1 MSYSD
6 KISTGEELIQINLNT
21 SNELKKQENIIK
33 DPNKPN
39 PIKNILLISVPRL
52 SIKQLTDEFKSTV
65 SLGTQSKP
73 TDKSHYEIYPP
84 LGLLYLSS
92 MFKEK
97 KNVDVQV
104 FDMHLHCIQMLQNN
118 TRVDWEKIIDDAIK
132 KYKPDLVGLSN
143 MFGASFEGTRFV
155 GETIKKHYKDIIV
168 VCGGVHMTGLAN
180 NNDENL
186 KFADFICLNESEYHF
201 LWLVEYLNN
210 EKDTLTGVV
219 LVNNKTLLR
228 NEADL
233 IPGSHVVQ
241 DLDTLPIP
249 DFGAVD
255 LKNYYKYGILS
266 GAQTIDYD
274 TPLATMQTVR
284 GCIARC
290 SFCAVRSFNGL
301 GVRMHSSRRVLEE
314 IDLLYNKFGIR
325 HVDFVDDDFTYDR
338 QRVMEITDAIINR
351 DYNFTWSIGN
361 GVRLGSL
368 DEEMLKNMEK
378 SGCTYLSFGIE
389 SGDDEILRQ
398 MKKPLTLEIL
408 RDKVK
413 LLDICP
419 KIYYRANFI
428 TGYPG
433 ETKEQLQKT
442 MDVAE
447 KYPWD
452 WNLFSICKPLPDTDL
467 WNELLE
473 NNADFEG
480 VGNNTDQDYNY
491 SSYEGKVFND
501 AGDEYIFNTS
511 YDFNL
516 KSNFR
521 NNKNLNGRN
530 VVRAVKDFERIVA
543 KVENHAF
550 AWNCLAIGYKKLKQ
564 YEKSEYALKK
574 TMEIVSESSFWSKK
588 FVKHQFLID
597 DPSCTLPISN
607 LTA

>member
-73 TDKSHYEIYPP
+73 ADKSHYEIYPP

-92 MFKEK
+92 MFKEI

-132 KYKPDLVGLSN
+132 KYKPDLVGLSS

-516 KSNFR
+516 KSNFK

-550 AWNCLAIGYKKLKQ
+550 AWNCLAIGYRKLKQ

-574 TMEIVSESSFWSKK
+574 TMEIVSESSFWSEK

>member
-1 MSYSD
+1 MSCSN
-6 KISTGEELIQINLNT
+6 KIVTGEELIQIKPNVT
-21 SNELKKQENIIK
+21 QQLKKEK
-33 DPNKPN
+33 RLVKYSSKPN
-39 PIKNILLISVPRL
+39 PIKNILLINIPRL
-52 SIKQLTDEFKSTV
+52 TIRQLNDEFQSTL
-65 SLGTQSKP
+65 SFGTQSKP
-73 TDKSHYEIYPP
+73 TAKTHYEIYPP

-97 KNVDVQV
+97 NNVDLQI
-104 FDMHLHCIQMLQNN
+104 FDMHLNCIQMLQKN
-118 TRVDWEKIIDDAIK
+118 TIVNWKKVVDDAIK
-132 KYKPDLVGLSN
+132 KYKPDLVGISS
-143 MFGASFEGTRFV
+143 MFGASFEGTKFV

-219 LVNNKTLLR
+219 VNNKTLLR

-249 DFGAVD
+249 DFGSVD

-301 GVRMHSSRRVLEE
+301 GVRMHSSKRVLEE

-338 QRVMEITDAIINR
+338 QRVMEITDGIIDR

-408 RDKVK
+408 REKVK

-516 KSNFR
+516 KSNFK

-564 YEKSEYALKK
+564 YEKSEHALEN
-574 TMEIVSESSFWSKK
+574 TMEIIKKNSFWRKK
-588 FVKHQFLID
+588 FIEHEFLID
-597 DPSCTLPISN
+597 DTSCTLPISK
-607 LTA
+607 

>member
-73 TDKSHYEIYPP
+73 ADKSHYEIYPP

-132 KYKPDLVGLSN
+132 KYKPDLVGLSS

-574 TMEIVSESSFWSKK
+574 TMEIVSESSFWSEK

>member
-6 KISTGEELIQINLNT
+6 KISTGEELVQINLNT

-73 TDKSHYEIYPP
+73 ADKSHYEIYPP

-132 KYKPDLVGLSN
+132 KYKPDLVGISS
-143 MFGASFEGTRFV
+143 MFGASFEGTKFV

-219 LVNNKTLLR
+219 VNNKTLLR

-249 DFGAVD
+249 DFGSVD

-368 DEEMLKNMEK
+368 DEELLKNMEK

-408 RDKVK
+408 REKVK

-473 NNADFEG
+473 NSADFEG

-501 AGDEYIFNTS
+501 AGDEYILRTS

-516 KSNFR
+516 KSNFK
-521 NNKNLNGRN
+521 NNKNLKGRN
-530 VVRAVKDFERIVA
+530 VLRAVKDFERIVA
-543 KVENHAF
+543 KVNNHAF
-550 AWNCLAIGYKKLKQ
+550 AWNCLAIGYRKLKQ

-574 TMEIVSESSFWSKK
+574 TMEIVSESSFWSEK

>member
-1 MSYSD
+1 MD
-6 KISTGEELIQINLNT
+6 KT
-21 SNELKKQENIIK
+21 
-33 DPNKPN
+33 
-39 PIKNILLISVPRL
+39 
-52 SIKQLTDEFKSTV
+52 
-65 SLGTQSKP
+65 
-73 TDKSHYEIYPP
+73 HYEVYPP
-84 LGLLYLSS
+84 LGLFYLSS

-97 KNVDVQV
+97 NDVNVQI
-104 FDMHLHCIQMLQNN
+104 FDMHLHCIQKLQNN
-118 TRVDWEKIIDDAIK
+118 EAVDWKEIIDDAIK
-132 KYKPDLVGLSN
+132 KYEPDLVGLSS
-143 MFGASFEGTRFV
+143 MFGASFEGTKFV
-155 GETIKKHYKDIIV
+155 GEAIKKYYKNIIV

-180 NNDENL
+180 NNDKNL
-186 KFADFICLNESEYHF
+186 KFADFICMNESEYHF

-219 LVNNKTLLR
+219 VNNKTLLR
-228 NEADL
+228 NQADL
-233 IPGSHVVQ
+233 KLGFHVIQ

-301 GVRMHSSRRVLEE
+301 GVRMHSSSRVLKE
-314 IDLLYNKFGIR
+314 IDLLYNKFGIK
-325 HVDFVDDDFTYDR
+325 HVDFVDDDFTYER
-338 QRVMEITDAIINR
+338 ERVMEITDGLIDR

-408 RDKVK
+408 RDKVR
-413 LLDICP
+413 LLDLCP

-501 AGDEYIFNTS
+501 AGDKYIFNTS

-516 KSNFR
+516 QSNFK

-530 VVRAVKDFERIVA
+530 VVRAVKDFERIVK
-543 KVENHAF
+543 KVANHGF
-550 AWNCLAIGYKKLKQ
+550 AWNCLSIGYKKLKQ

-574 TMEIVSESSFWSKK
+574 TKETIKKSNFWREK
-588 FVKHQFLID
+588 FLKHEFLID
-597 DPSCTLPISN
+597 DN
-607 LTA
+607 LSF

>member
-1 MSYSD
+1 
-6 KISTGEELIQINLNT
+6 
-21 SNELKKQENIIK
+21 
-33 DPNKPN
+33 
-39 PIKNILLISVPRL
+39 
-52 SIKQLTDEFKSTV
+52 
-65 SLGTQSKP
+65 
-73 TDKSHYEIYPP
+73 
-84 LGLLYLSS
+84 
-92 MFKEK
+92 
-97 KNVDVQV
+97 
-104 FDMHLHCIQMLQNN
+104 
-118 TRVDWEKIIDDAIK
+118 
-132 KYKPDLVGLSN
+132 
-143 MFGASFEGTRFV
+143 
-155 GETIKKHYKDIIV
+155 
-168 VCGGVHMTGLAN
+168 
-180 NNDENL
+180 
-186 KFADFICLNESEYHF
+186 
-201 LWLVEYLNN
+201 
-210 EKDTLTGVV
+210 
-219 LVNNKTLLR
+219 
-228 NEADL
+228 
-233 IPGSHVVQ
+233 
-241 DLDTLPIP
+241 
-249 DFGAVD
+249 
-255 LKNYYKYGILS
+255 
-266 GAQTIDYD
+266 
-274 TPLATMQTVR
+274 
-284 GCIARC
+284 
-290 SFCAVRSFNGL
+290 
-301 GVRMHSSRRVLEE
+301 MHSSRRVLEE

-501 AGDEYIFNTS
+501 AGNEYIFNTS

-521 NNKNLNGRN
+521 NNKNLKGRN
-530 VVRAVKDFERIVA
+530 VLRAVKDFERIVA
-543 KVENHAF
+543 KVNNHAF
-550 AWNCLAIGYKKLKQ
+550 AWNCLAIGYRKLKQ

-574 TMEIVSESSFWSKK
+574 TMEIVSESSFWSEK

>member
-73 TDKSHYEIYPP
+73 ADKSHYEIYPP

-132 KYKPDLVGLSN
+132 KYKPDLVGLSS

-219 LVNNKTLLR
+219 VNNKTLLR

-301 GVRMHSSRRVLEE
+301 GVRMHSSKRVLEE
-314 IDLLYNKFGIR
+314 IDLLYNKFGIL

-338 QRVMEITDAIINR
+338 QRVMEITDGIIDR

-408 RDKVK
+408 REKVK

-501 AGDEYIFNTS
+501 AGDEYILRTS

-516 KSNFR
+516 KSNFK
-521 NNKNLNGRN
+521 NNKNLKGRN
-530 VVRAVKDFERIVA
+530 VLRAVKDFERIVA
-543 KVENHAF
+543 KVNNHAF
-550 AWNCLAIGYKKLKQ
+550 AWNCLAIGYRKLKQ

-574 TMEIVSESSFWSKK
+574 TMEIVSESSFWSEK

-607 LTA
+607 LTV

>member
-1 MSYSD
+1 MSYSNN
-6 KISTGEELIQINLNT
+6 TLTNEGLIQI
-21 SNELKKQENIIK
+21 
-33 DPNKPN
+33 KPN
-39 PIKNILLISVPRL
+39 VIEQIKKEKPSVEYSSKPDTIKTILLINIPRL
-52 SIKQLTDEFKSTV
+52 TVKQVNDQFESAV
-65 SLGTQSKP
+65 SLGTQAKP
-73 TDKSHYEIYPP
+73 TAKTHYEVYPP

-92 MFKEK
+92 MFREK
-97 KNVDVQV
+97 SNVDVHV
-104 FDMHLHCIQMLQNN
+104 FDMHFKSIRMLQKNI
-118 TRVDWEKIIDDAIK
+118 RVDWEKMIDDAIK
-132 KYKPDLVGLSN
+132 EYQPDLVGLSS
-143 MFGASFEGTRFV
+143 MFGASFEGTKIV
-155 GETIKKHYKDIIV
+155 GEAIKRHSKNIII

-210 EKDTLTGVV
+210 EKDTITGVA
-219 LVNNKTLLR
+219 VNNKSLLR

-233 IPGSHVVQ
+233 LPGFHVVQ

-301 GVRMHSSRRVLEE
+301 GVRMHSSSRVLKE
-314 IDLLYNKFGIR
+314 IDLLYNKFGIK
-325 HVDFVDDDFTYDR
+325 HVDFVDDDFTYER
-338 QRVMEITDAIINR
+338 ERVMEITDGLIDR

-413 LLDICP
+413 LLDLCP

-491 SSYEGKVFND
+491 SSYEGKVYND

-516 KSNFR
+516 KSNFK

-530 VVRAVKDFERIVA
+530 IKRAVKDFERIVA
-543 KVENHAF
+543 MVENHAF

-564 YEKSEYALKK
+564 YEKSEHAIKK
-574 TMEIVSESSFWSKK
+574 TVEIVRKSNFWKEK

-597 DPSCTLPISN
+597 DPSYTLPISK
-607 LTA
+607 

>member
-6 KISTGEELIQINLNT
+6 QTTTNETLIQIKTDLT
-21 SNELKKQENIIK
+21 QQLKKEEELVKHSNKTNQIK
-33 DPNKPN
+33 K
-39 PIKNILLISVPRL
+39 ILLISVPRL
-52 SIKQLTDEFKSTV
+52 TIKQLNDTFQSTV
-65 SLGTQSKP
+65 GLGTQSKP
-73 TDKSHYEIYPP
+73 MDKTHYEVYPP
-84 LGLLYLSS
+84 LGLFYLSS

-97 KNVDVQV
+97 NDVDVQI
-104 FDMHLHCIQMLQNN
+104 FDMHLHCIQKLQNN
-118 TRVDWEKIIDDAIK
+118 EAVDWKEIIDDAINK
-132 KYKPDLVGLSN
+132 SKPDLVGLSS
-143 MFGASFEGTRFV
+143 MFGASFEGTKFV
-155 GETIKKHYKDIIV
+155 GETIKKYHKNIIV

-180 NNDENL
+180 NNDKNL
-186 KFADFICLNESEYHF
+186 KFADFICMNESEYHF

-210 EKDTLTGVV
+210 EKDTLTGVA
-219 LVNNKTLLR
+219 VNNKTLLR
-228 NEADL
+228 NQAD
-233 IPGSHVVQ
+233 ISSGFHVVQ

-301 GVRMHSSRRVLEE
+301 GVRMHSSGRVLKE
-314 IDLLYNKFGIR
+314 IDLLYNKFGIK
-325 HVDFVDDDFTYDR
+325 HVDFVDDDFTYER
-338 QRVMEITDAIINR
+338 ERVMEITDGLIDR

-408 RDKVK
+408 RDKVR
-413 LLDICP
+413 LLDLCP

-501 AGDEYIFNTS
+501 AGDKYIFNTS

-516 KSNFR
+516 RSNFK

-530 VVRAVKDFERIVA
+530 VVRAVKDFERIVK
-543 KVENHAF
+543 KVANHGF
-550 AWNCLAIGYKKLKQ
+550 AWNCLSIGYKKLKQ

-574 TMEIVSESSFWSKK
+574 TKETIKKSNFWREK
-588 FVKHQFLID
+588 FLKHEFLID
-597 DPSCTLPISN
+597 DN
-607 LTA
+607 LSF

>member
-1 MSYSD
+1 
-6 KISTGEELIQINLNT
+6 
-21 SNELKKQENIIK
+21 
-33 DPNKPN
+33 
-39 PIKNILLISVPRL
+39 
-52 SIKQLTDEFKSTV
+52 
-65 SLGTQSKP
+65 
-73 TDKSHYEIYPP
+73 
-84 LGLLYLSS
+84 
-92 MFKEK
+92 
-97 KNVDVQV
+97 
-104 FDMHLHCIQMLQNN
+104 
-118 TRVDWEKIIDDAIK
+118 
-132 KYKPDLVGLSN
+132 
-143 MFGASFEGTRFV
+143 MFGASFEGTKFV

-219 LVNNKTLLR
+219 VNNKTLLR

-249 DFGAVD
+249 DFGSVD

-301 GVRMHSSRRVLEE
+301 GVRMHSSKRVLEE

-338 QRVMEITDAIINR
+338 QRVMEITDGIIDR

-408 RDKVK
+408 REKVK

-516 KSNFR
+516 KSNFK

-564 YEKSEYALKK
+564 YEKSEHALENTIEIIKK
-574 TMEIVSESSFWSKK
+574 NSFWRKK
-588 FVKHQFLID
+588 FIEHEFLID
-597 DPSCTLPISN
+597 DASCTLPISK
-607 LTA
+607 

>member
-1 MSYSD
+1 MSCSN
-6 KISTGEELIQINLNT
+6 KIVTGEELIQIKPNVT
-21 SNELKKQENIIK
+21 QQLKKEK
-33 DPNKPN
+33 RLVKYSSKPN
-39 PIKNILLISVPRL
+39 PIKNILLINIPRL
-52 SIKQLTDEFKSTV
+52 TIKQLNDEFQSTL
-65 SLGTQSKP
+65 SFGTQSKP
-73 TDKSHYEIYPP
+73 TAKTHYEIYPP

-97 KNVDVQV
+97 NNVDLQI
-104 FDMHLHCIQMLQNN
+104 FDMHLNCIQMLQKN
-118 TRVDWEKIIDDAIK
+118 TIVDWKKVVDDAIK
-132 KYKPDLVGLSN
+132 KYKPDLVGISS
-143 MFGASFEGTRFV
+143 MFGASFEGTKFV

-219 LVNNKTLLR
+219 VNNKTLLR

-249 DFGAVD
+249 DFGCVD

-266 GAQTIDYD
+266 GAQTVDYD

-301 GVRMHSSRRVLEE
+301 GVRMHSSKRVLEE

-338 QRVMEITDAIINR
+338 QRVMEITDSIIDR

-408 RDKVK
+408 REKVK

-501 AGDEYIFNTS
+501 AGNEYIFNTS

-521 NNKNLNGRN
+521 NNKNLKGRN
-530 VVRAVKDFERIVA
+530 VLRAIKDFERIVA
-543 KVENHAF
+543 KVNNHAF
-550 AWNCLAIGYKKLKQ
+550 AWNCLAIGYRKLKQ

-574 TMEIVSESSFWSKK
+574 TMEIVSESSFWREK

-607 LTA
+607 LTV

>member
-1 MSYSD
+1 MSCSN
-6 KISTGEELIQINLNT
+6 KIVTGEELIQIKPNVT
-21 SNELKKQENIIK
+21 QQLKKEK
-33 DPNKPN
+33 RLVKYSSKPN
-39 PIKNILLISVPRL
+39 PIKNILLINIPRL
-52 SIKQLTDEFKSTV
+52 TIRQLNDEFQSTL
-65 SLGTQSKP
+65 SFGTQSKP
-73 TDKSHYEIYPP
+73 TAKTHYEIYPP

-97 KNVDVQV
+97 NNVDLQI
-104 FDMHLHCIQMLQNN
+104 FDMHLNCIQMLQKN
-118 TRVDWEKIIDDAIK
+118 TIVDWKKVVDDAIK
-132 KYKPDLVGLSN
+132 KYKPDLVGISS
-143 MFGASFEGTRFV
+143 MFGASFEGTKFV

-219 LVNNKTLLR
+219 VNNKTLLR

-368 DEEMLKNMEK
+368 DEEMLRNMEK

-501 AGDEYIFNTS
+501 AGNEYIFNTS

-521 NNKNLNGRN
+521 NNKNLKGRN
-530 VVRAVKDFERIVA
+530 VLRAIKDFERIVA
-543 KVENHAF
+543 KVNNHAF
-550 AWNCLAIGYKKLKQ
+550 AWNCLAIGYRKLKQ

-574 TMEIVSESSFWSKK
+574 TMEIVSESSFWSEK

>member
-1 MSYSD
+1 MSCSN
-6 KISTGEELIQINLNT
+6 KIVTGEELIQIKPNVT
-21 SNELKKQENIIK
+21 QQLKKEK
-33 DPNKPN
+33 RLVKYSSKPN
-39 PIKNILLISVPRL
+39 PIKNILLINIPRL
-52 SIKQLTDEFKSTV
+52 TIRQLNDEFQST
-65 SLGTQSKP
+65 SSFGTQSKP
-73 TDKSHYEIYPP
+73 TAKTHYEIYPP

-97 KNVDVQV
+97 NNVDLQI
-104 FDMHLHCIQMLQNN
+104 FDMHLNCIQMLQKN
-118 TRVDWEKIIDDAIK
+118 TIVDWKKVVDDAIK
-132 KYKPDLVGLSN
+132 KYKPDLVGISS
-143 MFGASFEGTRFV
+143 MFGASFEGTKFV

-219 LVNNKTLLR
+219 VNNKTLLR

-249 DFGAVD
+249 DFGSVD

-301 GVRMHSSRRVLEE
+301 GVRMHSSKRVLEE

-338 QRVMEITDAIINR
+338 QRVMEITDGIIDR

-408 RDKVK
+408 REKVK

-501 AGDEYIFNTS
+501 AGDEYIFRTS

-516 KSNFR
+516 KSNFK
-521 NNKNLNGRN
+521 NNKNLKGRN
-530 VVRAVKDFERIVA
+530 VVRAVNDFERIVA

-564 YEKSEYALKK
+564 YEKSEHALKK
-574 TMEIVSESSFWSKK
+574 AMEIFGTNKFWREK
-588 FVKHQFLID
+588 FIQHEFIID
-597 DPSCTLPISN
+597 DPTFTLPI
-607 LTA
+607 AK